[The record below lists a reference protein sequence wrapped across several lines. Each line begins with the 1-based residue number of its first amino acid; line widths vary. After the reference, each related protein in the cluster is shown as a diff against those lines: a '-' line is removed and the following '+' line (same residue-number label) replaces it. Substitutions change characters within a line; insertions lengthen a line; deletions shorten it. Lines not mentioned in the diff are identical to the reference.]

1 MVGAGEQ
8 VLRVLNRV
16 ATGLAR
22 NIASLF
28 AHSTMILTLVEIG
41 VTDVP
46 VLALAFLPIVVNL
59 IEVVHSLAL

>member
-16 ATGLAR
+16 ASRLAC

-46 VLALAFLPIVVNL
+46 VLALAFLSIVVNL